1 MNVQHFIAEPVTLGP
16 GIVGHAY
23 AVVLQCAKARRLRLS
38 FAAPGTRHAPHDL
51 LCRLPPQGSVAL
63 PLGIIPGERWPDDAL
78 ARHLTMRWAD

>member
-1 MNVQHFIAEPVTLGP
+1 MTAPRFIAERVTLGP
-16 GIVGHAY
+16 GIAGHAY
-23 AVVLQCAKARRLRLS
+23 AVVLRSARTRRLRLS
-38 FAAPGTRHAPHDL
+38 FAAPGTRHAPQDL